1 MEDIEKLKRRLI
13 ENQDIIFY
21 FAYNSYIEMLFYGDV
36 DLEFPIQPVNL
47 ADFIKDN
54 PDVIDGL
61 QMRNIVNL
69 LAISSKESFPFD
81 IEQIILKK
89 LENGERFFS
98 GNNFESNAFGNI
110 QTSFDMAF
118 NSNLMSDDTA
128 NFIKQKIYADLD
140 RLKEKDLEVAN
151 LINNAK
157 TIYAIDNFI
166 NTYQKGWTREKQAVL
181 EELCRENI
189 NVLDIINYE
198 IFEDEFFYGFS
209 PEFVKHIAKYPNES
223 SKLLIIKRNYPEL
236 FEAEKKMILEFEKE
250 PMPEKYALEKILID
264 ACCEEASKLKKKEFS
279 KKDIIDLINFYKRK
293 KVWEFGAVNVNFQE
307 NYEQAFEEAC
317 DKAFYDAKTQEYRT
331 VDDMRQIFVTKYF
344 GMGIKETEKFLSAYI
359 ENSEEIELPSDIKDY
374 MREIKEVFEIGS
386 KEELAKRYESE
397 KIKITPIDKIK
408 YELSLRRAYSKE
420 FVQQLDKTDKKLKV
434 IDPEFIEFDGK
445 QIPKIRLTGDFDLLF
460 SSTDTGFREDKKLV
474 DGSFL
479 KTYKH
484 TSDVSKHLIS
494 TCSVNQDFLG
504 CTPVNKN
511 GVMIVFSTV
520 YNDKLSL
527 YGITDINSNIRS
539 FDYSAEKSYYI
550 PYEKVHQFSR
560 KVYAEAAIEKEN
572 TYPNYIAVFTD
583 SPKEIKDNS
592 YKAALEF
599 GVPILEIDKKE
610 IALEQINRLNNLMEI
625 FKKTKDMNILHR
637 LISMYETNVAG
648 WLLNRDENVEDKSL
662 TSSID
667 NSSLKYLFDEKR
679 QEIYEIIKL
688 YIDELRGTEEF
699 DSKTKN
705 LISILQSEADKYDLI
720 NLDYVPI
727 TKTASNFKYEY
738 LIGKINM
745 IRIKEKQNT
754 FQSENGTSI
763 IIPCKPIVSLQNISQ
778 DLVNSGIK
786 MEEIVKANE
795 LVIDNSIERKGNE
808 VYE

>member
-1 MEDIEKLKRRLI
+1 M
-13 ENQDIIFY
+13 
-21 FAYNSYIEMLFYGDV
+21 
-36 DLEFPIQPVNL
+36 
-47 ADFIKDN
+47 
-54 PDVIDGL
+54 
-61 QMRNIVNL
+61 
-69 LAISSKESFPFD
+69 
-81 IEQIILKK
+81 
-89 LENGERFFS
+89 
-98 GNNFESNAFGNI
+98 
-110 QTSFDMAF
+110 
-118 NSNLMSDDTA
+118 
-128 NFIKQKIYADLD
+128 
-140 RLKEKDLEVAN
+140 
-151 LINNAK
+151 
-157 TIYAIDNFI
+157 
-166 NTYQKGWTREKQAVL
+166 
-181 EELCRENI
+181 
-189 NVLDIINYE
+189 
-198 IFEDEFFYGFS
+198 
-209 PEFVKHIAKYPNES
+209 
-223 SKLLIIKRNYPEL
+223 IIKRNYPEL

-374 MREIKEVFEIGS
+374 MREIKEVFEFGS

-460 SSTDTGFREDKKLV
+460 SSTDTGFREDKELV

>member
-1 MEDIEKLKRRLI
+1 MRL
-13 ENQDIIFY
+13 F
-21 FAYNSYIEMLFYGDV
+21 
-36 DLEFPIQPVNL
+36 
-47 ADFIKDN
+47 
-54 PDVIDGL
+54 
-61 QMRNIVNL
+61 
-69 LAISSKESFPFD
+69 
-81 IEQIILKK
+81 
-89 LENGERFFS
+89 
-98 GNNFESNAFGNI
+98 
-110 QTSFDMAF
+110 
-118 NSNLMSDDTA
+118 
-128 NFIKQKIYADLD
+128 
-140 RLKEKDLEVAN
+140 
-151 LINNAK
+151 
-157 TIYAIDNFI
+157 
-166 NTYQKGWTREKQAVL
+166 
-181 EELCRENI
+181 
-189 NVLDIINYE
+189 
-198 IFEDEFFYGFS
+198 
-209 PEFVKHIAKYPNES
+209 
-223 SKLLIIKRNYPEL
+223 
-236 FEAEKKMILEFEKE
+236 
-250 PMPEKYALEKILID
+250 
-264 ACCEEASKLKKKEFS
+264 
-279 KKDIIDLINFYKRK
+279 
-293 KVWEFGAVNVNFQE
+293 
-307 NYEQAFEEAC
+307 
-317 DKAFYDAKTQEYRT
+317 
-331 VDDMRQIFVTKYF
+331 FVTKYF

-583 SPKEIKDNS
+583 SSKEIKDNS

-720 NLDYVPI
+720 NLDYVPV